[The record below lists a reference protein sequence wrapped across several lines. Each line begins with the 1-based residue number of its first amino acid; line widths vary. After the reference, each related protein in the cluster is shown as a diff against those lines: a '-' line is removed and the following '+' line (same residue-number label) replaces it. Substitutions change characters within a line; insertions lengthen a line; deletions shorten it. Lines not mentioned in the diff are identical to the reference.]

1 MEEKELAKQCLSCP
15 KPLCQSGCPVGNLIR
30 DFVAEVKNDSL
41 NEAAAI
47 LYSTNPFPEITSL
60 LCDHKR
66 QCQGHCVKGIRGKAV
81 EIPSIEG
88 FIASSCPR
96 DLSKKPSNNKR
107 IAIIGA
113 GIAGLSAAWF
123 LEKEGFEVEVFEKEN
138 ALGGAIYTGIPS
150 HRFSKE
156 PLEKIHEDLASLGV
170 AFHFGVEIGSDLA
183 LEKIL
188 SEFDSV
194 LLCLGA
200 NKENLPSFKAD
211 KGFIPGLELLY
222 KINVEG
228 ETYSDY
234 STCVVW
240 GGGNVAMDCA
250 RSLRKLGKDVTLVYR
265 RSRKEMPANDCEVEE
280 AEKEGV
286 KFAFLSN
293 VTDLI
298 KNESDEV
305 VGLNLVKMEL
315 GEKDASGRA
324 SFHEVPGSSY
334 ALDCDLLVPAIG
346 QKADLSKLGI
356 AISIGEGHK
365 TNIDRLFVSG
375 DCFLG
380 PKNIASCIKDGR
392 LAAFEII
399 DSFRKG

>member
-1 MEEKELAKQCLSCP
+1 MEGKELAKQCLSCA

-30 DFVAEVKNDSL
+30 DFIAEVKGDNLSQ
-41 NEAAAI
+41 AATV
-47 LYSTNPFPEITSL
+47 LYSVNPFPEITSA

-81 EIPSIEG
+81 EIPSIES

-96 DLSKKPSNNKR
+96 DLSRKASNNRR

-123 LEKEGFEVEVFEKEN
+123 LAKEGFEVEVFEKET

-150 HRFSKE
+150 HRFSKA
-156 PLEKIHEDLASLGV
+156 PLKKIHQDLVALGV
-170 AFHFGVEIGSDLA
+170 DFHFGVEIGSDLA
-183 LEKIL
+183 LKDVM
-188 SEFDSV
+188 SKFDSV

-200 NKENLPSFKAD
+200 SKENLPSFKAN
-211 KGFIPGLELLY
+211 KGFVPGLELLY
-222 KINVEG
+222 KINIDG
-228 ETYSDY
+228 EAYGEY

-250 RSLRKLGKDVTLVYR
+250 RSLRKLGKEVTLVYR

-280 AEKEGV
+280 ASNEGV
-286 KFAFLSN
+286 KFAFLNN
-293 VTDLI
+293 VKDLI
-298 KNESDEV
+298 KNENDEV

-324 SFHEVPGSSY
+324 SFHEVPDSSY
-334 ALDCDLLVPAIG
+334 LIDCDLLVPAIG
-346 QKADLSKLGI
+346 QKADFSNLGMN
-356 AISIGEGHK
+356 ISVGEGHK
-365 TNIDRLFVSG
+365 TNIDRAFASG

-392 LAAFEII
+392 LAAFEIM
-399 DSFRKG
+399 DSLKKD